1 MIPCPVCSD
10 PRPVLTVGD
19 RVVCSTS
26 CQRALSDPEARM
38 WAVERLALGDARSTR
53 EIVAAW
59 DRSTRAVARVTVAR

>member
-1 MIPCPVCSD
+1 MTPCPVCND

-26 CQRALSDPEARM
+26 CQRGLDDPDLKI
-38 WAVERLALGDARSTR
+38 WLIERREMGDTRSTR